1 MTDLI
6 ATGIVGL
13 FLTLAGAGIIWVYKV
28 MENC

>member
-1 MTDLI
+1 MASLV
-6 ATGIVGL
+6 ATGIVGF

>member
-1 MTDLI
+1 MASLI

-13 FLTLAGAGIIWVYKV
+13 FLVPVGMGISWVYKV